1 MQNKPYLDPFKKQK
15 IALLSDMYFF
25 QIKTSIDSAVH
36 CTDTATAK
44 SQLKKAWHYLHST
57 KRTVSLVEEGVQNK
71 SSIFL
76 FSF

>member
-44 SQLKKAWHYLHST
+44 SQLKKA
-57 KRTVSLVEEGVQNK
+57 
-71 SSIFL
+71 
-76 FSF
+76 